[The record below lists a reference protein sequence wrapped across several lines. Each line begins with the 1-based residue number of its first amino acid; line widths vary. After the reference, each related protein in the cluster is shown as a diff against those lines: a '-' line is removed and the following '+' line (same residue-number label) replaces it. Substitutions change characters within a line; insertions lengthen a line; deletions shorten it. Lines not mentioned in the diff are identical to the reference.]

1 MLEKPSS
8 SSNAFANA
16 GIYVMRSPRIYLM
29 VLCMPIG
36 VNGVGP
42 HKHNDWLS
50 FELCVDGKPVIIDP
64 GTYCYTGN
72 MELRRLFRSTAYHNT
87 VVIDRKEQI
96 PIHNSMFGLINPH
109 GEVRVLRWE
118 TEDTHDLLEA
128 EHTGYTRLPRQV
140 IHRRSFFLNKSKNE
154 VEITDTFLG
163 DGGHTLESYLHLDV
177 GLDCIVEA
185 QKTLVTKDRTSIL
198 EIELSDSKIIP
209 EVQSGW
215 VSRSY
220 NRREKTML
228 VYWKKCIDIP
238 ISPSLIQRF
247 FIHSSIIKN
256 NGKC

>member
-8 SSNAFANA
+8 SSKAFPSA
-16 GIYVMRSPRIYLM
+16 GIYVMRSQRIYLM

-87 VVIDRKEQI
+87 VVIDQKEQI

-118 TEDTHDLLEA
+118 TDTESDLLEA
-128 EHTGYTRLPRQV
+128 EHTGYTKLDDPV
-140 IHRRSFFLNKSKNE
+140 VHRRRFVLDKDKNQ
-154 VEITDTFLG
+154 VEIIDTFFG
-163 DGGHTLESYLHLDV
+163 EGEHTFEWYLHLDI
-177 GLDCIVEA
+177 GLECINGEKGFIINQDDVA
-185 QKTLVTKDRTSIL
+185 LLQIRFSGSSSSIL
-198 EIELSDSKIIP
+198 VLNGWISKA
-209 EVQSGW
+209 
-215 VSRSY
+215 Y
-220 NRREKTML
+220 NRREEAKVINWRCSDSLDSVSSNIM
-228 VYWKKCIDIP
+228 IM
-238 ISPSLIQRF
+238 SPSRVE
-247 FIHSSIIKN
+247 N
-256 NGKC
+256 NCSMS